1 MINLNISRKEHSM
14 PEPIIQAHPQ
24 LPAQV
29 SKAENLKWLQY
40 VNKAHELIGVPDFSD
55 YTREELEYAL
65 GSYQNQEMYVSLCQ
79 AAIVSQEWDKYGTLK
94 KAVLLARGR
103 ISEAEYP
110 LSVVIQDLSTNHGQ
124 AYNTLRQYAA
134 VWREIVVPECQE
146 KQITPIQFIQ
156 ETNMDFR
163 LMRYITE
170 ETKPE
175 KERTGKR
182 SVDVYREIKQKKLE
196 NPSYSTTDLRREYGY
211 LQPKSV
217 PARFWLDVFCDR
229 LILNGETGQILVQEK
244 SGQGLETEPKKGT
257 DTIFLASAL
266 VGMLPVKA
274 IGDGVWEATDIQM
287 SLSYPNR
294 EKGVRVNKPEGKG

>member
-266 VGMLPVKA
+266 VGILPVKA